1 VTFCAVPAAV
11 GDGRR
16 HASEQSWGVM
26 TLVPASGTGQ
36 RFVAVIGGGV
46 SGLTA
51 AYLLARAGHH
61 VTLYEADD
69 RLGGHARTHQVTGP
83 DGRPHR
89 VDTGF
94 VAYSERTYPLFTRLL
109 AELEVTGR
117 DTELSMSVRC
127 EGCGLQY
134 AGQRGP
140 RGLLTGLTRGRSRYT
155 RVLAER
161 PRFHLRA
168 GELLDAGGHDDNL
181 TLGQFLAEEDF
192 SAYFRNHFVLP
203 LVAAVWSC
211 PPATA
216 LHFPARY
223 LFEFLRNHGLLS
235 VHGAPAWKTVTGGSQ
250 RYVGAIAQRLAA
262 VQTSAPARAVHRFP
276 DGAAIRDGDGRTTA
290 FDHVV
295 MATHPGQA
303 LGLLAHPTPA
313 EEKVLGA
320 FPYLA
325 NPALLHTDTRLL
337 PRRSGLRASRNYQL
351 SDCDGPQQRTRVSY
365 HLNRLQQLDA
375 AEDYIVTLGGEG
387 AVASASVLDRIDFE
401 HPVYTPESVAAQR
414 HLPELNT
421 GSVVYAGAY
430 HGWGFHEDGCRSG
443 VNAARALGVN
453 W

>member
-1 VTFCAVPAAV
+1 VV
-11 GDGRR
+11 
-16 HASEQSWGVM
+16 
-26 TLVPASGTGQ
+26 TLVPVSGTGQ
-36 RFVAVIGGGV
+36 KFVAVIGGGV

-51 AYLLARAGHH
+51 AYLLARAGQH

-69 RLGGHARTHQVTGP
+69 RLGGHARTHRITGP
-83 DGRPHR
+83 GGRSDD

-94 VAYSERTYPLFTRLL
+94 VVYNERTYPLYTRLL
-109 AELEVTGR
+109 AELDVTGR

-127 EGCGLQY
+127 AGCGLQY

-140 RGLLTGLTRGRSRYT
+140 RGLLAGLTRGRSRYT
-155 RVLAER
+155 RVLTEI

-168 GELLDAGGHDDNL
+168 GQLLDAGGGDDDL
-181 TLGQFLAEEDF
+181 TLGQFLDSEDF
-192 SAYFRNHFVLP
+192 SAYFRAHFVLP

-211 PPATA
+211 PAATA

-250 RYVGAIAQRLAA
+250 RYVREIAERLAA

-276 DGAAIRDGDGRTTA
+276 DAAAVRDGDGRTAA

-295 MATHPGQA
+295 IATHADQA
-303 LGLLAHPTPA
+303 LALLGRPTPA

-320 FPYLA
+320 FHYVT

-337 PRRSGLRASRNYQL
+337 PRRSGIRASRNFQL

-375 AEDYIVTLGGEG
+375 GQDYIVTLGGEG
-387 AVASASVLDRIDFE
+387 AVAGERVLERMTYA

-414 HLPELNT
+414 RLPELNT
-421 GSVVYAGAY
+421 SSVVFAGAY

-443 VNAARALGVN
+443 VDAARALGVH

>member
-1 VTFCAVPAAV
+1 VV
-11 GDGRR
+11 
-16 HASEQSWGVM
+16 
-26 TLVPASGTGQ
+26 TLVPASGTDQ

-51 AYLLARAGHH
+51 GYVLARSGHH

-69 RLGGHARTHQVTGP
+69 RLGGHADTHQVTGP
-83 DGRPHR
+83 DGRSHQ

-94 VAYSERTYPLFTRLL
+94 VVYNERTYPLFTRLL
-109 AELEVTGR
+109 AELDVTGQ

-127 EGCGLQY
+127 AACGLQY

-140 RGLLTGLTRGRSRYT
+140 RGLLAGLTRGRSRYT
-155 RVLAER
+155 RVLAEI

-168 GELLDAGGHDDNL
+168 GELLDAGGHDDDL
-181 TLGQFLAEEDF
+181 TLGQFLADEDF
-192 SAYFRNHFVLP
+192 SAYFRSHFVLP

-211 PPATA
+211 PPGTA
-216 LHFPARY
+216 LHFPARF

-235 VHGAPAWKTVTGGSQ
+235 VHAAPAWKTVTGGSR
-250 RYVGAIAQRLAA
+250 RYVQEIAHRLAA

-276 DGAAIRDGDGRTTA
+276 DGAAIRDGGGRTTA

-295 MATHPGQA
+295 VATHADQA
-303 LGLLAHPTPA
+303 LDLLAHPTPA

-320 FPYLA
+320 FPYVA

-337 PRRSGLRASRNYQL
+337 PRRSGIRAARNYQL

-365 HLNRLQQLDA
+365 HLNRLQHLDA
-375 AEDYIVTLGGEG
+375 AEDYIVTVGGEG
-387 AVASASVLDRIDFE
+387 AVTDERVLDRMDYA

-414 HLPELNT
+414 RLPELTT
-421 GSVVYAGAY
+421 GSVVFAGAY

-443 VNAARALGVN
+443 VDAARALGVH

>member
-1 VTFCAVPAAV
+1 MTFCPALAAYKVAGGTDQAVL
-11 GDGRR
+11 
-16 HASEQSWGVM
+16 GVV
-26 TLVPASGTGQ
+26 TLVPASVTDR

-51 AYLLARAGHH
+51 AYVLARSGHH

-69 RLGGHARTHQVTGP
+69 RLGGHADTHQVTGP
-83 DGRPHR
+83 DGRSHE

-94 VAYSERTYPLFTRLL
+94 VVYNERTYPLFTRLL
-109 AELEVTGR
+109 AELGVTGQ
-117 DTELSMSVRC
+117 DTKLSMSVRC
-127 EGCGLQY
+127 AGCGLQY

-140 RGLLTGLTRGRSRYT
+140 RGLLAGLTRGRSRYT
-155 RVLAER
+155 RVLAEI

-168 GELLDAGGHDDNL
+168 GELLDAGGHDDDL
-181 TLGQFLAEEDF
+181 TLGRFLADEDF
-192 SAYFRNHFVLP
+192 SAYFRSHFVLP

-235 VHGAPAWKTVTGGSQ
+235 VKGSPAWRTVSGGSQ
-250 RYVGAIAQRLAA
+250 RYVQAIARQLPA
-262 VQTSAPARAVHRFP
+262 VQTSVPARTVHRFP
-276 DGAAIRDGDGRTTA
+276 DGVVVRDGSGHTTA

-295 MATHPGQA
+295 IATHADQA
-303 LGLLAHPTPA
+303 LDLLAHPTPA

-320 FPYLA
+320 FPYA
-325 NPALLHTDTRLL
+325 ENQALLHTDRRLL
-337 PRRSGLRASRNYQL
+337 PRRSGVRASWNYQL

-365 HLNRLQQLDA
+365 HLNRLQHLDA
-375 AEDYIVTLGGEG
+375 AEDYIVTVGGEG
-387 AVASASVLDRIDFE
+387 AVTDERVLDRMDYA

-414 HLPELNT
+414 RLPELTT
-421 GSVVYAGAY
+421 GSVVFAGAY
-430 HGWGFHEDGCRSG
+430 HGWGFHEDACRSG
-443 VNAARALGVN
+443 VEAARALGVH